1 MPYTFKIDSAEHL
14 VRVKAT
20 GVCKYAEVTALSR
33 AIAEDP
39 LFVKGMPSLVDY
51 TEARLEMSDDEARAY
66 AQTMRGL
73 ASTRGK
79 TRIAAIT
86 TGMGT
91 NDFLVRFFD
100 ILADVY
106 ESPIRA
112 RRFDNAADALRWLRE
127 EDG

>member
-1 MPYTFKIDSAEHL
+1 VPYTFEIDTAEHL
-14 VRVKAT
+14 VRVKAS
-20 GVCKYAEVTALSR
+20 GVCKYADVTALSR
-33 AIAEDP
+33 AIGEDP

-51 TEARLEMSDDEARAY
+51 TEAVLEMSDQETRAY

-73 ASTRGK
+73 ASVRGK
-79 TRIAAIT
+79 SRIAAVT
-86 TGMGT
+86 TGMGAS
-91 NDFLVRFFD
+91 DFLVRFFD

-112 RRFDNAADALRWLRE
+112 QRFDNEADALRWLRE

>member
-1 MPYTFKIDSAEHL
+1 VPYTFKIDAAEHL
-14 VRVKAT
+14 VRAKAT
-20 GVCKYAEVTALSR
+20 GVCTLAEVTALSK

-51 TEARLEMSDDEARAY
+51 TEGRLQVSDSEARAY

-73 ASTRGK
+73 VSVRGK

-86 TGMGT
+86 TGTGA
-91 NDFLVRFFD
+91 NDFVVRFFD

-112 RRFDNAADALRWLRE
+112 QRFDNEADALRWLRE
-127 EDG
+127 KDG

>member
-1 MPYTFKIDSAEHL
+1 MPYTFKVDVAEHL

-20 GVCKYAEVTALSR
+20 GVCTYAEVTALSR
-33 AIAEDP
+33 AIAKDP

-51 TEARLEMSDDEARAY
+51 TEARLQMNDAEARAY

-73 ASTRGK
+73 ASVRGK
-79 TRIAAIT
+79 SRIAAVT
-86 TGMGT
+86 TGTGA

-112 RRFDNAADALRWLRE
+112 QRFDNEAEAMRWLRE

>member
-1 MPYTFKIDSAEHL
+1 MPYTFKIDTAEHL

-20 GVCKYAEVTALSR
+20 GVCKYPEITALST

-51 TEARLEMSDDEARAY
+51 TEARLEVSDSEARAY
-66 AQTMRGL
+66 AQMMRGL
-73 ASTRGK
+73 GSVRGK

-86 TGMGT
+86 TGTGA
-91 NDFLVRFFD
+91 NDFVVRFFD
-100 ILADVY
+100 ILSDVY

-112 RRFDNAADALRWLRE
+112 QHFDNEADALRWLRE